1 MSVLQKAKQIGAYDA
16 RHREHLVALARQLT
30 SSASLKAK
38 AFRSR
43 SALAERPFRH
53 ANRSTYYYQGQ
64 LMFEQHRNLQSAN
77 GGGVSTVVRHE
88 ITITNEL
95 GLHARPA
102 AEFVIAAKAFRSQI
116 WLVKES
122 ERFSANS
129 IIEVLTA
136 NLNCG
141 DTAIIEAEG
150 PDADEAI
157 ERLAELITQ
166 SAKTDSNSNGNAL
179 RRKEDDF

>member
-1 MSVLQKAKQIGAYDA
+1 MSG
-16 RHREHLVALARQLT
+16 
-30 SSASLKAK
+30 
-38 AFRSR
+38 
-43 SALAERPFRH
+43 
-53 ANRSTYYYQGQ
+53 
-64 LMFEQHRNLQSAN
+64 QHRNLQSAN
-77 GGGVSTVVRHE
+77 RGRVSIIVRRE

-129 IIEVLTA
+129 ILEVLTA

-141 DTAIIEAEG
+141 DTAIIEADG
-150 PDADEAI
+150 PDANEAV

-166 SAKTDSNSNGNAL
+166 SAKTDSSSNGTAL

>member
-1 MSVLQKAKQIGAYDA
+1 MS
-16 RHREHLVALARQLT
+16 
-30 SSASLKAK
+30 
-38 AFRSR
+38 
-43 SALAERPFRH
+43 
-53 ANRSTYYYQGQ
+53 GQ
-64 LMFEQHRNLQSAN
+64 YRNLQSAN
-77 GGGVSTVVRHE
+77 GGGVSTIVRRE
-88 ITITNEL
+88 ITITNEQ

-102 AEFVIAAKAFRSQI
+102 AEFVMAAKAFRCQV

-150 PDADEAI
+150 SDADEAI
-157 ERLAELITQ
+157 ERLAQLITQ
-166 SAKTDSNSNGNAL
+166 FSKTDSNSNGTAL